1 MQKNFFDHDINF
13 KSYIKTTKEEN
24 FEHSFFLVFGQEE
37 NFEENLDKEIYF
49 HQHISLDN
57 KSNKNKII
65 NKPEDKLNNYRHN
78 NIKIETKI
86 VIPLKRE
93 IDVNDKNKEISRI
106 NNNVNK
112 TIAGEDGTKKII
124 NFKSEKTIEFNK
136 ELNNRI
142 NSIKLNSTINKSTN
156 STKIWKRGP
165 YKKKKKEII
174 KTKTD
179 DKCFPFVSGN
189 RFIKSNNFE
198 CTMDE
203 NIKKKEKNELTI
215 LKNNF
220 IVKHYHKATKGK
232 IKKIEKPRKFK
243 SDDIR
248 KKIKVNFHK
257 ELKNIINRNLK
268 KAGSEVLLSFLPQS
282 FLSNISKKLNH
293 KYMNSTYEEILSLDF
308 TKFQIKVRNLEIEQ
322 KQYIKNLD
330 LLNYLEKNPQISKN
344 SGFDVIKKMKYR
356 DLLNA
361 YFESKE
367 FENSISQLRNKKETD
382 DYINTY
388 ILLSKNYINYF
399 SNTKKH

>member
-1 MQKNFFDHDINF
+1 MQKQLLDHDINF
-13 KSYIKTTKEEN
+13 KSFIKTTKEEN
-24 FEHSFFLVFGQEE
+24 FEHSFLLIFGKHE
-37 NFEENLDKEIYF
+37 NFEENFDKEIYF

-57 KSNKNKII
+57 QNKII
-65 NKPEDKLNNYRHN
+65 TKADEKLNIPKN

-86 VIPLKRE
+86 VIPLKGE
-93 IDVNDKNKEISRI
+93 IDVNDKKKVISRI

-112 TIAGEDGTKKII
+112 SITDDDGTKKII
-124 NFKSEKTIEFNK
+124 KFKSEKSIELKNNINTIKLESK
-136 ELNNRI
+136 I
-142 NSIKLNSTINKSTN
+142 DNSIS

-165 YKKKKKEII
+165 YKKKKKEIV

-179 DKCFPFVSGN
+179 DKCFPFISGN
-189 RFIKSNNFE
+189 GLIKSINCEYNKKE
-198 CTMDE
+198 S
-203 NIKKKEKNELTI
+203 IHKKEKNELTI

-220 IVKHYHKATKGK
+220 IVKHYQKVPKGK
-232 IKKIEKPRKFK
+232 MKKIEKTRKFK

-308 TKFQIKVRNLEIEQ
+308 TKFQLKVRNLEIEQ

-330 LLNYLEKNPQISKN
+330 LLKYLQNNPQISKN

-356 DLLNA
+356 DLLKA

-367 FENSISQLRNKKETD
+367 FENTINQLRNKNESD
-382 DYINTY
+382 EYINTY
-388 ILLSKNYINYF
+388 IILSKNYISYF
-399 SNTKKH
+399 TNLKKH

>member
-1 MQKNFFDHDINF
+1 MQNQLSDHDINF
-13 KSYIKTTKEEN
+13 KSFIKNTKEEN
-24 FEHSFFLVFGQEE
+24 FEHSFLLVFGKSE
-37 NFEENLDKEIYF
+37 NFEENIDKDIYF
-49 HQHISLDN
+49 HHHISFEN
-57 KSNKNKII
+57 QNKNLK
-65 NKPEDKLNNYRHN
+65 KSEEKLNNYPQN

-86 VIPLKRE
+86 VIPFKGEVE
-93 IDVNDKNKEISRI
+93 INNKKKVISRI
-106 NNNVNK
+106 SNSFNK
-112 TIAGEDGTKKII
+112 SDETKKII

-136 ELNNRI
+136 DLNNRI
-142 NSIKLNSTINKSTN
+142 NTIKLNSKIDNSIS

-165 YKKKKKEII
+165 YKKRKKEII

-189 RFIKSNNFE
+189 GLIKSINYEYN
-198 CTMDE
+198 DKE
-203 NIKKKEKNELTI
+203 NIQNKEKNELTI

-220 IVKHYHKATKGK
+220 IVKHYHKVPKRK
-232 IKKIEKPRKFK
+232 IKKYEKPRKFK

-308 TKFQIKVRNLEIEQ
+308 TKFQLKVRNLEIEQ

-330 LLNYLEKNPQISKN
+330 LLKYLQNNPQISKN

-356 DLLNA
+356 DLLKV

-367 FENSISQLRNKKETD
+367 FESTISQLRNKKETD

-388 ILLSKNYINYF
+388 ILLSKNYISYF
-399 SNTKKH
+399 MSSKKH

>member
-1 MQKNFFDHDINF
+1 MQKQLLDHDINF
-13 KSYIKTTKEEN
+13 KSFIKTTKEEN
-24 FEHSFFLVFGQEE
+24 FEHSFLLIFGKQEKFEE
-37 NFEENLDKEIYF
+37 NFDKEIYF
-49 HQHISLDN
+49 HQNISLVN
-57 KSNKNKII
+57 QNKNITKA
-65 NKPEDKLNNYRHN
+65 EEKLNIPKN

-86 VIPLKRE
+86 VIPLKGE
-93 IDVNDKNKEISRI
+93 IDVNDKKKVISI
-106 NNNVNK
+106 VNNNVNK
-112 TIAGEDGTKKII
+112 SITDDDRTKKII
-124 NFKSEKTIEFNK
+124 KFKSEKSIELKNNINTIKLESK
-136 ELNNRI
+136 I
-142 NSIKLNSTINKSTN
+142 DNSIS

-189 RFIKSNNFE
+189 GLIKSINCEYNKKE
-198 CTMDE
+198 S
-203 NIKKKEKNELTI
+203 IHKKEKNELTI

-220 IVKHYHKATKGK
+220 IVKHYHKVPKGK
-232 IKKIEKPRKFK
+232 NNKAEKPRKFK

-282 FLSNISKKLNH
+282 FLSNISKKLNY

-308 TKFQIKVRNLEIEQ
+308 TKFQLKVRNLEIEQ

-330 LLNYLEKNPQISKN
+330 LLKYLQNNPQISKN
-344 SGFDVIKKMKYR
+344 SGFDMIKKMKYR
-356 DLLNA
+356 DLLKA

-367 FENSISQLRNKKETD
+367 FENTISQFRNKNESD

-388 ILLSKNYINYF
+388 ILLAKNYISYF
-399 SNTKKH
+399 TNSKKH